1 MTDDVKTGKLAIK
14 AACLHE
20 LHVHAVINYSVQ
32 VFSSNSARFSAIG
45 ESHDCKPL
53 FQIQISH
60 RSIDSQAA
68 EIDLESRAEFEVN
81 TCSPK
86 IPKNL
91 LHEIRVGTKPKNS
104 ANLEGRGQSAN
115 FEA

>member
-1 MTDDVKTGKLAIK
+1 MTDDVRTGKLTIK

-20 LHVHAVINYSVQ
+20 LRVHAVINYSVQ

-45 ESHDCKPL
+45 ESHDCKPF

-68 EIDLESRAEFEVN
+68 ESRAEFEVN

-91 LHEIRVGTKPKNS
+91 LHEIRVGTKSKNS

>member
-1 MTDDVKTGKLAIK
+1 MTDNVKTGKLAIK
-14 AACLHE
+14 AACLHK
-20 LHVHAVINYSVQ
+20 LRVHAVINYSVQ
-32 VFSSNSARFSAIG
+32 VFGSNSARLSAIG
-45 ESHDCKPL
+45 ESHDCKPF

-60 RSIDSQAA
+60 RSSDSQAA
-68 EIDLESRAEFEVN
+68 ESCAEFEVN

-86 IPKNL
+86 VPKNL
-91 LHEIRVGTKPKNS
+91 LHEIRLGTKPKNS

>member
-1 MTDDVKTGKLAIK
+1 MTDNVKTGKLAIK

-20 LHVHAVINYSVQ
+20 LRVHAVINYSVQ
-32 VFSSNSARFSAIG
+32 VFSSNSARLSAIGIG
-45 ESHDCKPL
+45 ESHDCKPF

-60 RSIDSQAA
+60 RSSDSQAA
-68 EIDLESRAEFEVN
+68 ESCTEFEVN

-86 IPKNL
+86 VPKNL

>member
-20 LHVHAVINYSVQ
+20 LRVHAVINYSVQ

-68 EIDLESRAEFEVN
+68 ESRAEFEVN

-104 ANLEGRGQSAN
+104 ANLEGRDQSAN

>member
-1 MTDDVKTGKLAIK
+1 MTDDVKTGKLATK
-14 AACLHE
+14 AACLQE
-20 LHVHAVINYSVQ
+20 LRVHAVINYSVQ
-32 VFSSNSARFSAIG
+32 VFSSNSERFSAIG
-45 ESHDCKPL
+45 ESHDCKP
-53 FQIQISH
+53 FFQISH

-68 EIDLESRAEFEVN
+68 ESRAEFEVN

>member
-14 AACLHE
+14 AACLQE
-20 LHVHAVINYSVQ
+20 LRVHAVINYSVQ

-45 ESHDCKPL
+45 ESHDCKQF

-68 EIDLESRAEFEVN
+68 ESRAEFEVN
-81 TCSPK
+81 NCSPK

-115 FEA
+115 VEA